1 MKNKDFDKF
10 KYLLRTS
17 YIHNKKYDNIPESR
31 YTNAWGLILIPL
43 IIFIS
48 IIYYTFKVW
57 L

>member
-17 YIHNKKYDNIPESR
+17 YIHNKKYNNIPESR

-43 IIFIS
+43 IIFIA
-48 IIYYTFKVW
+48 IIYYIFKVW